1 MTAGCATPT
10 ELCATSVRGV
20 NKYREQWR
28 LDQNV
33 AYLNHGSFGA
43 VPKIVMA
50 AQREI
55 QILEENN
62 PNLFFRTTLPKL
74 HNEAREFVAE
84 WLGTTPE
91 LFAFVPNA
99 SQGVITAASAL
110 ITKPRSQIVAT
121 SLGYGGVLNGL
132 AEIAR
137 RTQSTLRIAEI
148 DFTAGVQTADNVQD
162 SVFAALTPDTSLV
175 VLDHITSETAL
186 LLPIDQIV
194 RTIRRVAPEAHVVID
209 AAHTPGMLSPA
220 LPADFDVWVGN
231 FHKWICAPRAS
242 AGLVC
247 RTKKIANL
255 TTPLAPSWDFEA
267 GFPKSFFAQGTDDY
281 SSYLATPHAIKFHE
295 SIGIAEL
302 DSHNRGV
309 VDDAAI
315 LLHEHW
321 GTEPDVPTEMFC
333 PWMRLVRLPLKKQ
346 LSKSDCDALT
356 LKISQ
361 ESKTETVILS
371 PGDATY
377 VRLSAYIYNE
387 LSDYEKLKSLPEIAN
402 KL

>member
-1 MTAGCATPT
+1 MN
-10 ELCATSVRGV
+10 E
-20 NKYREQWR
+20 YREQFS
-28 LDQNV
+28 LDPQV
-33 AYLNHGSFGA
+33 TYLNHGSFGS
-43 VPKIVMA
+43 VPKIVA
-50 AQREI
+50 QAQREF
-55 QILEENN
+55 QMLEENN

-74 HNEAREFVAE
+74 HDEARAFVAE

-110 ITKPRSQIVAT
+110 VTKPRSQIVAT

-148 DFTAGVQTADNVQD
+148 DFASGAQTADEIAD
-162 SVFAALTPDTSLV
+162 SVFAALTNETTLV
-175 VLDHITSETAL
+175 VLDQITSETAL

-194 RTIRRVAPEAHVVID
+194 RTIRRVAPNARVVID
-209 AAHTPGMLSPA
+209 AAHAPGMLTPA

-242 AGLVC
+242 AGLIC
-247 RTKKIANL
+247 RTSEIASQM
-255 TTPLAPSWDFEA
+255 TPLAPSWDFEA
-267 GFPKSFFAQGTDDY
+267 GFPKSFFSQGTDDY
-281 SSYLATPHAIKFHE
+281 SSYLATPHAIKFCE
-295 SIGIAEL
+295 SIGVEKL
-302 DSHNRGV
+302 DAHNREV
-309 VDDAAI
+309 LNDAATM
-315 LLHEHW
+315 LQNHW
-321 GTEPDVPTEMFC
+321 GTEPVVPVEISS
-333 PWMRLVRLPLKKQ
+333 PWMRLVQLPLKKQ
-346 LSKSDCDALT
+346 LSKPECDALT

-361 ESKTETVILS
+361 ELKIETVIVP

-377 VRLSAYIYNE
+377 VRLSAFIYNE
-387 LSDYEKLKSLPEIAN
+387 PADYEKLKQVPDLVS

>member
-1 MTAGCATPT
+1 M
-10 ELCATSVRGV
+10 V
-20 NKYREQWR
+20 NEYREQFS
-28 LDQNV
+28 LDPQV
-33 AYLNHGSFGA
+33 AYLNHGSFGS
-43 VPKIVMA
+43 VPKIVA
-50 AQREI
+50 QAQREF
-55 QILEENN
+55 QILEESN

-74 HNEAREFVAE
+74 HDEARAFVAE

-110 ITKPRSQIVAT
+110 VTKPRSQIVAT

-148 DFTAGVQTADNVQD
+148 DFASGAQTADEIAD
-162 SVFAALTPDTSLV
+162 SVFAALTNETTLV
-175 VLDHITSETAL
+175 VLDQITSETAL

-194 RTIRRVAPEAHVVID
+194 RTIRRVAPNARVVID
-209 AAHTPGMLSPA
+209 AAHAPGMLTPA

-247 RTKKIANL
+247 RTREIASQI
-255 TTPLAPSWDFEA
+255 TPLAPSWDFEA
-267 GFPKSFFAQGTDDY
+267 GFPKSFFSQGTDDY
-281 SSYLATPHAIKFHE
+281 SSYLATPHAIRFCE
-295 SIGIAEL
+295 SIGADKL
-302 DSHNRGV
+302 DAHNREVLG
-309 VDDAAI
+309 DAATM
-315 LLHEHW
+315 LQNHW
-321 GTEPDVPTEMFC
+321 GTEPVVPVEISS
-333 PWMRLVRLPLKKQ
+333 PWMRLIQLPLKKQ
-346 LSKSDCDALT
+346 LSKLECDALT

-361 ESKTETVILS
+361 ELKIETVIVP

-377 VRLSAYIYNE
+377 VRLSAFIYNE
-387 LSDYEKLKSLPEIAN
+387 PADYEKLKQVPDLVS

>member
-1 MTAGCATPT
+1 M
-10 ELCATSVRGV
+10 V
-20 NKYREQWR
+20 NEYREQFS
-28 LDQNV
+28 LDPQV
-33 AYLNHGSFGA
+33 AYLNHGSFGS
-43 VPKIVMA
+43 VPKIVA
-50 AQREI
+50 QAQREF
-55 QILEENN
+55 QMLEENN

-74 HNEAREFVAE
+74 HDEARAFVAE

-110 ITKPRSQIVAT
+110 VTKPRSQIVAT

-148 DFTAGVQTADNVQD
+148 DFASGAQTADEIAD
-162 SVFAALTPDTSLV
+162 SVFAALTNETTLV
-175 VLDHITSETAL
+175 VLDQITSETAL

-194 RTIRRVAPEAHVVID
+194 RTIRRVAPNARVVID
-209 AAHTPGMLSPA
+209 AAHAPGMLTPA

-247 RTKKIANL
+247 RTREIASQI
-255 TTPLAPSWDFEA
+255 TPLAPSWDFEA
-267 GFPKSFFAQGTDDY
+267 GFPKSFFSQGTDDY
-281 SSYLATPHAIKFHE
+281 SSYLATPHAIKFCE
-295 SIGIAEL
+295 SIGVDKL
-302 DSHNRGV
+302 DAHNREV
-309 VDDAAI
+309 LNDAATM
-315 LLHEHW
+315 LQNHW
-321 GTEPDVPTEMFC
+321 GTEPVVPVEISS
-333 PWMRLVRLPLKKQ
+333 PWMRLVQLPLKKQ
-346 LSKSDCDALT
+346 LSKPECDALT

-361 ESKTETVILS
+361 ELKIETVIVP

-377 VRLSAYIYNE
+377 VRLSAFIYNE
-387 LSDYEKLKSLPEIAN
+387 PADYEKLKQVPDLVS

>member
-1 MTAGCATPT
+1 MN
-10 ELCATSVRGV
+10 E
-20 NKYREQWR
+20 YREQFS
-28 LDQNV
+28 LDPRV
-33 AYLNHGSFGA
+33 AYLNHGSFGS
-43 VPKIVMA
+43 VPKIVA
-50 AQREI
+50 QAQREF
-55 QILEENN
+55 QMLEENN

-74 HNEAREFVAE
+74 HDEARAFVAE

-110 ITKPRSQIVAT
+110 VTKPRSQIVAT

-137 RTQSTLRIAEI
+137 RTQSTLRIAEV
-148 DFTAGVQTADNVQD
+148 DFASGAQTADEIAD
-162 SVFAALTPDTSLV
+162 SVFAALTNETTLV
-175 VLDHITSETAL
+175 VLDQITSETAL

-194 RTIRRVAPEAHVVID
+194 RTIRRVAPNARVVID
-209 AAHTPGMLSPA
+209 AAHAPGMLTPA

-247 RTKKIANL
+247 RTSEIASQM
-255 TTPLAPSWDFEA
+255 TPLAPSWDFEA
-267 GFPKSFFAQGTDDY
+267 GFPKSFFSQGTDDY
-281 SSYLATPHAIKFHE
+281 SSYLATPHAIKFCE
-295 SIGIAEL
+295 SIGVEKL
-302 DSHNRGV
+302 DAHNREV
-309 VDDAAI
+309 LNDAATM
-315 LLHEHW
+315 LQNHW
-321 GTEPDVPTEMFC
+321 GTETVVPVEISS
-333 PWMRLVRLPLKKQ
+333 PWMRLVQLPLKKQ
-346 LSKSDCDALT
+346 LSKPECDALT

-361 ESKTETVILS
+361 ELKIETVIVP

-377 VRLSAYIYNE
+377 VRLSAFIYNE
-387 LSDYEKLKSLPEIAN
+387 PADYEKLKQVPDLVS

>member
-1 MTAGCATPT
+1 MNA
-10 ELCATSVRGV
+10 
-20 NKYREQWR
+20 YREQFS
-28 LDQNV
+28 LDPRV
-33 AYLNHGSFGA
+33 AYLNHGSFGS
-43 VPKIVMA
+43 VPKVVA
-50 AQREI
+50 EAQREI
-55 QILEENN
+55 QKLEESN

-74 HNEAREFVAE
+74 HDVARAFVAE
-84 WLGTTPE
+84 WLGTSPE

-148 DFTAGVQTADNVQD
+148 DFTAGAQTADDIAD
-162 SVFAALTPDTSLV
+162 SVFAALTNETTLV
-175 VLDHITSETAL
+175 VLDQITSETAL

-194 RTIRRVAPEAHVVID
+194 RTIRRVSPQARVVID
-209 AAHTPGMLSPA
+209 AAHAPGMLTPA

-247 RTKKIANL
+247 RTSEIASQMA
-255 TTPLAPSWDFEA
+255 PLAPSWDFEA
-267 GFPKSFFAQGTDDY
+267 GFPKSFFSQGTDDY
-281 SSYLATPHAIKFHE
+281 SSYLATPHAIKFCE
-295 SIGIAEL
+295 SIGVDKL
-302 DSHNRGV
+302 DAHNHEV
-309 VDDAAI
+309 LNDAATM
-315 LLHEHW
+315 LQNHW
-321 GTEPDVPTEMFC
+321 GTETVVPVEISS

-346 LSKSDCDALT
+346 LTKPECDALT
-356 LKISQ
+356 LKVSQ
-361 ESKTETVILS
+361 ELKTETVIVP

-377 VRLSAYIYNE
+377 VRLSAFVYNE
-387 LSDYEKLKSLPEIAN
+387 PTDYEKLKQVPDLVG

>member
-1 MTAGCATPT
+1 MNA
-10 ELCATSVRGV
+10 
-20 NKYREQWR
+20 YREQFS
-28 LDQNV
+28 LDSRV
-33 AYLNHGSFGA
+33 AYLNHGSFGS
-43 VPKIVMA
+43 VPKIVA
-50 AQREI
+50 EAQREI
-55 QILEENN
+55 QKLEESN
-62 PNLFFRTTLPKL
+62 PNLFFRTTLPNL
-74 HNEAREFVAE
+74 HDAARAFVAE
-84 WLGTTPE
+84 WLGTSPE

-148 DFTAGVQTADNVQD
+148 DFTAGAQTADDIAD
-162 SVFAALTPDTSLV
+162 SVFAALTPDTNLV
-175 VLDHITSETAL
+175 VLDQITSETAL
-186 LLPIDQIV
+186 LLPVDQIV
-194 RTIRRVAPEAHVVID
+194 RTIRRVSPHARVVID
-209 AAHTPGMLSPA
+209 AAHAPGMLTPA

-247 RTKKIANL
+247 RTSEIASQMM
-255 TTPLAPSWDFEA
+255 PLAPSWDFEA
-267 GFPKSFFAQGTDDY
+267 GFPKSFFSQGTDDY

-295 SIGIAEL
+295 SINFAER
-302 DSHNRGV
+302 DNHNRRII
-309 VDDAAI
+309 DDATKM
-315 LLHEHW
+315 LYEHW

-333 PWMRLVRLPLKKQ
+333 PWMRLVRMPFKTQ
-346 LSKSDCDALT
+346 LTKPQGDALT

-361 ESKTETVILS
+361 ELKTETVILS
-371 PGDATY
+371 PGDSTY
-377 VRLSAYIYNE
+377 VRLSAQIYNE
-387 LSDYEKLKSLPEIAN
+387 VVDFEKLKKVPDLVG

>member
-1 MTAGCATPT
+1 MN
-10 ELCATSVRGV
+10 E
-20 NKYREQWR
+20 YREQFS
-28 LDQNV
+28 LDPRV
-33 AYLNHGSFGA
+33 AYLNHGSFGS
-43 VPKIVMA
+43 VPKIVA
-50 AQREI
+50 QAQREF
-55 QILEENN
+55 QMLEESN

-74 HNEAREFVAE
+74 HDEARAFVAE

-110 ITKPRSQIVAT
+110 VTKPRSQIVAT

-137 RTQSTLRIAEI
+137 RTQSTLRIAEV
-148 DFTAGVQTADNVQD
+148 DFASGAQTADEIAD
-162 SVFAALTPDTSLV
+162 SVFAALTNETTLV
-175 VLDHITSETAL
+175 VLDQITSETAL

-194 RTIRRVAPEAHVVID
+194 RTIRRVAPNARVVID
-209 AAHTPGMLSPA
+209 AAHAPGMLTPA

-247 RTKKIANL
+247 RTSEIASQM
-255 TTPLAPSWDFEA
+255 TPLAPSWDFEA
-267 GFPKSFFAQGTDDY
+267 GFPKSFFSQGTDDY
-281 SSYLATPHAIKFHE
+281 SSYLATPHAIKFCE
-295 SIGIAEL
+295 SIGVEKL
-302 DSHNRGV
+302 DAHNREV
-309 VDDAAI
+309 LNDAATM
-315 LLHEHW
+315 LQNHW
-321 GTEPDVPTEMFC
+321 GTETVVPVEISS
-333 PWMRLVRLPLKKQ
+333 PWMRLIQLPLKKQ
-346 LSKSDCDALT
+346 LSKPECDALT

-361 ESKTETVILS
+361 ELKIETVIVP

-377 VRLSAYIYNE
+377 VRLSAFIYNE
-387 LSDYEKLKSLPEIAN
+387 PADYEKLKQVPDLVS

>member
-1 MTAGCATPT
+1 M
-10 ELCATSVRGV
+10 
-20 NKYREQWR
+20 NKYREQFS
-28 LDQNV
+28 LDPQV

-43 VPKIVMA
+43 VPKIVAA
-50 AQREI
+50 AQREF
-55 QILEENN
+55 QVLEESN

-74 HNEAREFVAE
+74 HDEARAFVAN

-110 ITKPRSQIVAT
+110 VTKPRSQIVAT

-137 RTQSTLRIAEI
+137 RTQSTLRIAEV
-148 DFTAGVQTADNVQD
+148 DFVAGVQTADDIAD
-162 SVFAALTPDTSLV
+162 SVFAALTPDTNLV
-175 VLDHITSETAL
+175 VLDQITSETAL
-186 LLPIDQIV
+186 LLPLDQIV
-194 RTIRRVAPEAHVVID
+194 RTIRRVSPHARIVID
-209 AAHTPGMLSPA
+209 AAHAPGMLTPA

-247 RTKKIANL
+247 RTPEIARQMM
-255 TTPLAPSWDFEA
+255 PLAPSWDFEA
-267 GFPKSFFAQGTDDY
+267 GFPKSFFSQGTDDY

-295 SIGIAEL
+295 SINFAER
-302 DSHNRGV
+302 DNHNRGV
-309 VDDAAI
+309 INDAAKM
-315 LLHEHW
+315 LHEHW

-333 PWMRLVRLPLKKQ
+333 PWMRLVRMPFKTQ
-346 LSKSDCDALT
+346 LTKPQGDALT

-361 ESKTETVILS
+361 ELKTETVILS
-371 PGDATY
+371 PGDSTY
-377 VRLSAYIYNE
+377 VRLSAQIYNE
-387 LSDYEKLKSLPEIAN
+387 ATDFEKLKQIDCN
-402 KL
+402 